1 VFTIL
6 GASDGA
12 GRFTV
17 KLKLAETFQSI
28 QGEGPLAGVP
38 MHFIRFAGCTVK
50 ECPLHPAREGVCDT
64 DWSCKE
70 VVEGEQSL
78 DDLAKTAVENSGASK
93 WVSITGGEPCDQP
106 KALAFLC
113 SSIRRMGGK
122 INLQTSGTREVDCE
136 WDWLT
141 VSPKCSAADL
151 KQGHGNELKVV
162 ITGQLEEDLRAYYNT
177 TRFWKYTIQPLW
189 SGKGECNKSRVL
201 DLIKT
206 LNRGGQPWELSL
218 QTHKYIGVP

>member
-1 VFTIL
+1 MFSIL
-6 GASDGA
+6 GISDGT
-12 GRFTV
+12 GRFAV
-17 KLKLAETFQSI
+17 KLKLAETFYSI
-28 QGEGPLAGVP
+28 QGEGPLAGMP
-38 MHFIRFAGCTVK
+38 MYFIRFAGCTVK
-50 ECPLHPAREGVCDT
+50 ECPLHPSRHGLCDT
-64 DWSCKE
+64 NWSCKD
-70 VVEGEQSL
+70 VIEGEQSI
-78 DDLAKTAVENSGASK
+78 DDLAKIALENSGANK

-113 SSIRRMGGK
+113 ASIKRMGGK

-141 VSPKCSAADL
+141 VSPKCPATDL
-151 KQGHGNELKVV
+151 KQRYGNELKVV
-162 ITGQLEEDLRAYYNT
+162 ITGQLEEELRAYYNT
-177 TRFWKYTIQPLW
+177 TKFWKYTIQPLW

-206 LNRGGQPWELSL
+206 LNQGGQPWELSL